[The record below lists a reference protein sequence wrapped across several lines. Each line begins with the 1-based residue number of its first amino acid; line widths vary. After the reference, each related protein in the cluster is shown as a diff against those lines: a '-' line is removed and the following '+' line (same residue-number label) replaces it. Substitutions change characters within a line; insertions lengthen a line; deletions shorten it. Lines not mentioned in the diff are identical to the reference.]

1 MHDDY
6 TSLYAFNRWANDKML
21 EACRQL
27 TPEQYDAEPVPG
39 VKSVRATVYHIAVV
53 TEGWLRRSP
62 TIRTRVAPPRRK
74 SRRPMTLLGS
84 WIVPTEFWIVC
95 FRC

>member
-27 TPEQYDAEPVPG
+27 APQEYNAEPVPG
-39 VKSVRATVYHIAVV
+39 V
-53 TEGWLRRSP
+53 
-62 TIRTRVAPPRRK
+62 
-74 SRRPMTLLGS
+74 
-84 WIVPTEFWIVC
+84 
-95 FRC
+95 